1 MDPDSKKVFCFRS
14 HVPGCFP
21 STLRAH
27 NDPTDPF
34 HNETLVTAT
43 NEINAALR
51 KAEAEAPDGQHID
64 FLIVPS
70 SNHEGFELFLAWSQE
85 AVGAFNGFSQIEASL
100 GLASAPPRR
109 GASPR
114 QRGRSSD

>member
-1 MDPDSKKVFCFRS
+1 MANDGSPPLTRGWVMDPDSKKVFCFRS

-43 NEINAALR
+43 NEINAATC
-51 KAEAEAPDGQHID
+51 APS
-64 FLIVPS
+64 PS
-70 SNHEGFELFLAWSQE
+70 SSVYTTRLMT
-85 AVGAFNGFSQIEASL
+85 
-100 GLASAPPRR
+100 
-109 GASPR
+109 
-114 QRGRSSD
+114 